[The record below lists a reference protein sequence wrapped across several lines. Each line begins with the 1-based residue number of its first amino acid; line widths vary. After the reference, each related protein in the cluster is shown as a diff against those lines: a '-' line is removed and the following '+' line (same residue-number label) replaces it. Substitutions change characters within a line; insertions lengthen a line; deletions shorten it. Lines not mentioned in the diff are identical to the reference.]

1 MTAEEKIK
9 IIKSYIGKS
18 FDVSDYY
25 SMMEELGDLKKN
37 YHEYAETG
45 PIDCNYELRRLDE
58 ADYDLATAIFTMLL
72 REDHF
77 CEGRFERRAR
87 SGQVEAVLNKM
98 VELLEKE
105 VENN

>member
-1 MTAEEKIK
+1 MTVEEKIK
-9 IIKSYIGKS
+9 TISSYIGKS
-18 FDVSDYY
+18 YDASDYY

-37 YHEYAETG
+37 YQDYAVTE

-58 ADYDLATAIFTMLL
+58 ADYELATAIFTMLL

-87 SGQVEAVLNKM
+87 SGQVADVLNKM
-98 VELLEKE
+98 VELLEKNP
-105 VENN
+105 V

>member
-9 IIKSYIGKS
+9 IIKSNIGKS
-18 FDVSDYY
+18 YDVSDYY

-37 YHEYAETG
+37 YHEYAVSE
-45 PIDCNYELRRLDE
+45 PIDCNHELRRLDE

-87 SGQVEAVLNKM
+87 SGQVDAVLNKM
-98 VELLEKE
+98 VELLE
-105 VENN
+105 NGSTRN